1 MNGMHVQT
9 CRSIC
14 FIINMYRQMYDTD
27 QGLVVNILILTLFF
41 FVFSVVEFL
50 ELSNKFV
57 TVVVANV

>member
-1 MNGMHVQT
+1 
-9 CRSIC
+9 
-14 FIINMYRQMYDTD
+14 MYDTD